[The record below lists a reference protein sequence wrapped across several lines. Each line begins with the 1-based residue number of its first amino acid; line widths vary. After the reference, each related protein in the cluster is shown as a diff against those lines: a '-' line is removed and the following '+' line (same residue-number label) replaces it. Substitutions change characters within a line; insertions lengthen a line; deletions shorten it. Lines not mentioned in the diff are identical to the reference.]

1 MEVDAPPLPILCSF
15 SPCCVIIRQKKKES
29 CEFAAG
35 RYDAAYRGKKRDY

>member
-1 MEVDAPPLPILCSF
+1 MGVDAPSPQILCSL

-29 CEFAAG
+29 CEFASR